1 MPIGHSMSG
10 KSKMRKKKKTSIK
23 RSLLFAVGILLIAAA
38 ADLFFFG
45 SALENKQKESESSIS
60 QEAESSGD
68 AAKSENAVSAD
79 GSKDENSELEEE
91 DNSEDSEG
99 QSTLTG
105 IRMLGMGDSLL
116 CGHLE
121 GNAAS
126 WFDAI
131 GRKYDMV
138 YYNFAV
144 SGETVAYS
152 DQAKAEHGA
161 PSMVRRQE
169 AIIEKVQNV
178 DLIIL
183 EGGTNDKGDDIP
195 IGEDGD
201 YQDTSFKGAL
211 NIMIDRF
218 QAAYPDALIVCMTP
232 YRWTNGKTNNLGL
245 TYNDY
250 TQAMKEICS
259 LQGVLCFDNERN
271 SSVDFG
277 NDAYLQWADEGLSF
291 GFADVNRHFNLKAQE
306 KLQAVYENYLEEK
319 LTEWKKTKT
328 GEKKEE
334 ASSIADGTVSD
345 SQNSSDPLSGKS
357 IIAVG
362 DGMISGHSL
371 GEGFS
376 WLSDIGIQH
385 GMTYYNF
392 GVNKSSIAYSDAA
405 FADENLALC
414 RQYQTVLDIVPSAD
428 IVLIEGGMNDRNYN
442 IPIGEQTDQGD
453 ETFLGALN
461 SLIDRY
467 QAAYPEAR
475 ILCMTP
481 YHRNDVVNDL
491 GLSDADYAAAMLSL
505 CESRGISCFNNYVL
519 SGVDFTNSDYASYA
533 DEGLYLGREANQHFS
548 PAAYANIESLYEEWL
563 LSLYQGE

>member
-1 MPIGHSMSG
+1 MGI
-10 KSKMRKKKKTSIK
+10 
-23 RSLLFAVGILLIAAA
+23 LLFAVA

-45 SALENKQKESESSIS
+45 SASLNKQRRTESSS
-60 QEAESSGD
+60 QEAESSAD
-68 AAKSENAVSAD
+68 AAESEEAVSSD
-79 GSKDENSELEEE
+79 GSSGANTESEEAGET
-91 DNSEDSEG
+91 EDSEG
-99 QSTLTG
+99 KSALTG

-121 GNAAS
+121 GNGAS

-131 GRKYDMV
+131 GRKYGMV

-161 PSMVRRQE
+161 ASMVRRQE
-169 AIIEKVQNV
+169 AIIEKVQDV

-195 IGEDGD
+195 IGEDSD
-201 YQDTSFKGAL
+201 YQDSSFKGAL

-232 YRWTNGKTNNLGL
+232 YRWTNGKTNSLGL
-245 TYNDY
+245 TYSDY
-250 TQAMKEICS
+250 SQAMKEICS
-259 LQGVLCFDNERN
+259 LQGVLCLDNERN

-319 LTEWKKTKT
+319 LAEWKKAKA
-328 GEKKEE
+328 GENEEE
-334 ASSIADGTVSD
+334 AASAAGGTAFD
-345 SQNSSDPLSGKS
+345 SQSSSDPLSGKS

-362 DGMISGHSL
+362 DGMINGHSL

-376 WLSDIGIQH
+376 WLTDIGMKH

-392 GVNKSSIAYSDAA
+392 GVNKSSIAYSAAA
-405 FADENLALC
+405 FADGNLALC

-467 QAAYPEAR
+467 QAAYPEAK

-491 GLSDADYAAAMLSL
+491 GLSDMDYAAAMLSL
-505 CESRGISCFNNYVL
+505 CESRGISCYNNYAL

-563 LSLYQGE
+563 LSQYQGE

>member
-1 MPIGHSMSG
+1 M
-10 KSKMRKKKKTSIK
+10 
-23 RSLLFAVGILLIAAA
+23 LFAVGILLFAVA

-45 SALENKQKESESSIS
+45 SASLNKQRRTESSR
-60 QEAESSGD
+60 QEAESSAD
-68 AAKSENAVSAD
+68 AAESEEAVSSD
-79 GSKDENSELEEE
+79 GSSGANTESEEAGET
-91 DNSEDSEG
+91 EDSKG
-99 QSTLTG
+99 KSALTG

-121 GNAAS
+121 GNGAS

-131 GRKYDMV
+131 GRKYGMV

-161 PSMVRRQE
+161 ASMVRRQE
-169 AIIEKVQNV
+169 AIIEKVQDV

-195 IGEDGD
+195 IGEDSD
-201 YQDTSFKGAL
+201 YQDSSFKGAL

-232 YRWTNGKTNNLGL
+232 YRWTNGKTNSLGL
-245 TYNDY
+245 TYSDY
-250 TQAMKEICS
+250 SQAMKEICS
-259 LQGVLCFDNERN
+259 LQGVLCLDNERN

-319 LTEWKKTKT
+319 LAEWKKAKA
-328 GEKKEE
+328 GENEEE
-334 ASSIADGTVSD
+334 AASAAGGTAFD
-345 SQNSSDPLSGKS
+345 SQSSSDPLSGKS

-362 DGMISGHSL
+362 DGMINGHSL

-376 WLSDIGIQH
+376 WLTDIGMKH

-392 GVNKSSIAYSDAA
+392 GVNKSSIAYSAAA
-405 FADENLALC
+405 FADGNLALC

-467 QAAYPEAR
+467 QAAYPEAK

-491 GLSDADYAAAMLSL
+491 GLSDMDYAAAMLSL
-505 CESRGISCFNNYVL
+505 CESRGISCYNNYAL

-563 LSLYQGE
+563 LSQYQGE

>member
-1 MPIGHSMSG
+1 M
-10 KSKMRKKKKTSIK
+10 
-23 RSLLFAVGILLIAAA
+23 LFAVGILLFAVA

-45 SALENKQKESESSIS
+45 SASLNKQRRTESSS
-60 QEAESSGD
+60 QEAESSAD
-68 AAKSENAVSAD
+68 AAESEEAVSSD
-79 GSKDENSELEEE
+79 GSSGANTESEEAGET
-91 DNSEDSEG
+91 EDSEG
-99 QSTLTG
+99 KSALTG

-121 GNAAS
+121 GNGAS

-131 GRKYDMV
+131 GRKYGMV

-161 PSMVRRQE
+161 ASMVRRQE
-169 AIIEKVQNV
+169 AIIEKVQDV

-195 IGEDGD
+195 IGEDSD
-201 YQDTSFKGAL
+201 YQDSSFKGAL

-232 YRWTNGKTNNLGL
+232 YRWTNGKTNSLGL
-245 TYNDY
+245 TYSDY
-250 TQAMKEICS
+250 SQAMKEICS
-259 LQGVLCFDNERN
+259 LQGVLCLDNERN

-319 LTEWKKTKT
+319 LAEWKKAKA
-328 GEKKEE
+328 GENEEE
-334 ASSIADGTVSD
+334 AASAAGGTAFD
-345 SQNSSDPLSGKS
+345 SQSSSDPLSGKS

-362 DGMISGHSL
+362 DGMINGHSL

-376 WLSDIGIQH
+376 WLTDIGMKH

-392 GVNKSSIAYSDAA
+392 GVNKSSIAYSAAA
-405 FADENLALC
+405 FADGNLALC

-467 QAAYPEAR
+467 QAAYPEAK

-491 GLSDADYAAAMLSL
+491 GLSDMDYAAAMLSL
-505 CESRGISCFNNYVL
+505 CESRGISCYNNYAL

-563 LSLYQGE
+563 LSQYQGE

>member
-1 MPIGHSMSG
+1 MGI
-10 KSKMRKKKKTSIK
+10 
-23 RSLLFAVGILLIAAA
+23 LLFAVA

-45 SALENKQKESESSIS
+45 SASLNKQRRTESSS
-60 QEAESSGD
+60 QEAESSAD
-68 AAKSENAVSAD
+68 AAESEEAVSSD
-79 GSKDENSELEEE
+79 GSSGANTESEEAGET
-91 DNSEDSEG
+91 EDSEG
-99 QSTLTG
+99 KSALTG

-121 GNAAS
+121 GNGAS

-131 GRKYDMV
+131 GRKYGMV

-161 PSMVRRQE
+161 ASMVRRQE
-169 AIIEKVQNV
+169 AIIEKVQDV

-195 IGEDGD
+195 IGEDSD
-201 YQDTSFKGAL
+201 YQDSSFKGAL

-232 YRWTNGKTNNLGL
+232 YRWTNGKTNSLGL
-245 TYNDY
+245 TYSDY
-250 TQAMKEICS
+250 SQAMKEICS
-259 LQGVLCFDNERN
+259 LQGVLCLDNERN

-319 LTEWKKTKT
+319 LAEWKKAKA
-328 GEKKEE
+328 GENEEE
-334 ASSIADGTVSD
+334 AASAAGGTAFD
-345 SQNSSDPLSGKS
+345 SQSSSDPLSGKS

-362 DGMISGHSL
+362 DGMINGHSL

-376 WLSDIGIQH
+376 WLTDIGMKH

-392 GVNKSSIAYSDAA
+392 GVNKSSIAYSAAA
-405 FADENLALC
+405 FADGNLALC

-467 QAAYPEAR
+467 QAAYPEAK

-491 GLSDADYAAAMLSL
+491 GLSDMDYAAAMLSL
-505 CESRGISCFNNYVL
+505 CESRGISCYNNYAL

-563 LSLYQGE
+563 LSQFQGE

>member
-1 MPIGHSMSG
+1 MGI
-10 KSKMRKKKKTSIK
+10 
-23 RSLLFAVGILLIAAA
+23 LLFAVA

-45 SALENKQKESESSIS
+45 SASLNQQRGTESSR
-60 QEAESSGD
+60 QEAESSAD
-68 AAKSENAVSAD
+68 AAESEEAISSD
-79 GSKDENSELEEE
+79 GSSGANAESEEAGET
-91 DNSEDSEG
+91 EDSEG
-99 QSTLTG
+99 KSALTG

-121 GNAAS
+121 GNGAS

-131 GRKYDMV
+131 GRKYGMV

-161 PSMVRRQE
+161 ASMVRRQE
-169 AIIEKVQNV
+169 AIIEKVQDV

-195 IGEDGD
+195 IGEDSD
-201 YQDTSFKGAL
+201 YQDSSFKGAL

-232 YRWTNGKTNNLGL
+232 YRWTNGKTNSLGL
-245 TYNDY
+245 TYSDY
-250 TQAMKEICS
+250 SQAMKEICS
-259 LQGVLCFDNERN
+259 LQGVLCLDNERN

-319 LTEWKKTKT
+319 LAEWKKAKA
-328 GEKKEE
+328 GENEEE
-334 ASSIADGTVSD
+334 ASSAAGGTAFD
-345 SQNSSDPLSGKS
+345 SQSSSDPLSGKS

-362 DGMISGHSL
+362 DGMINGHSL

-376 WLSDIGIQH
+376 WLTDIGMKH

-392 GVNKSSIAYSDAA
+392 GVNKSSIAYSAAA
-405 FADENLALC
+405 FADGNLALC

-467 QAAYPEAR
+467 QAAYPEAK

-491 GLSDADYAAAMLSL
+491 GLSDMDYAAAMLSL
-505 CESRGISCFNNYVL
+505 CESRGISCYNNYAL

-563 LSLYQGE
+563 LSQYQGE

>member
-1 MPIGHSMSG
+1 M
-10 KSKMRKKKKTSIK
+10 
-23 RSLLFAVGILLIAAA
+23 LFAVGILLFAVA

-45 SALENKQKESESSIS
+45 SASLNKQRRTESSR
-60 QEAESSGD
+60 QEAESSAD
-68 AAKSENAVSAD
+68 AAESEEAVSSD
-79 GSKDENSELEEE
+79 GSSGANTESEEAGET
-91 DNSEDSEG
+91 EDSEG
-99 QSTLTG
+99 KSALTG

-121 GNAAS
+121 GNGAS

-131 GRKYDMV
+131 GRKYGMV

-161 PSMVRRQE
+161 ASMVRRQE
-169 AIIEKVQNV
+169 AIIEKVQDV

-195 IGEDGD
+195 IGEDSD
-201 YQDTSFKGAL
+201 YQDSSFKGAL

-232 YRWTNGKTNNLGL
+232 YRWTNGKTNSLGL
-245 TYNDY
+245 TYSDY
-250 TQAMKEICS
+250 SQAMKEICS
-259 LQGVLCFDNERN
+259 LQGVLCLDNERN

-319 LTEWKKTKT
+319 LAEWKKAKA
-328 GEKKEE
+328 GENEEE
-334 ASSIADGTVSD
+334 AASAAGGTAFD
-345 SQNSSDPLSGKS
+345 SQSSSDPLSGKS

-362 DGMISGHSL
+362 DGMINGHSL

-376 WLSDIGIQH
+376 WLTDIGMKH

-392 GVNKSSIAYSDAA
+392 GVNKSSIAYSAAA
-405 FADENLALC
+405 FADGNLALC

-467 QAAYPEAR
+467 QAAYPEAK

-491 GLSDADYAAAMLSL
+491 GLSDMDYAAAMLSL
-505 CESRGISCFNNYVL
+505 CESRGISCYNNYAL
-519 SGVDFTNSDYASYA
+519 SGVDFTNSDYTSYA

-563 LSLYQGE
+563 LSQYQGE

>member
-1 MPIGHSMSG
+1 M
-10 KSKMRKKKKTSIK
+10 
-23 RSLLFAVGILLIAAA
+23 LFAVGILLFAVA

-45 SALENKQKESESSIS
+45 SASLNKQRGTESSS
-60 QEAESSGD
+60 QEAESSAD
-68 AAKSENAVSAD
+68 AAESEATVSSD
-79 GSKDENSELEEE
+79 GSSGANAESEEAGET
-91 DNSEDSEG
+91 EDSEG
-99 QSTLTG
+99 KSALTG

-121 GNAAS
+121 GNGAS

-131 GRKYDMV
+131 GRKYGMV

-161 PSMVRRQE
+161 ASMVRRQE
-169 AIIEKVQNV
+169 AIIEKVQDV

-195 IGEDGD
+195 IGEDSD
-201 YQDTSFKGAL
+201 YQDSSFKGAL

-232 YRWTNGKTNNLGL
+232 YRWTNGKTNSLGL
-245 TYNDY
+245 TYSDY
-250 TQAMKEICS
+250 SQAMKEICS
-259 LQGVLCFDNERN
+259 LQGVLCLDNERN

-319 LTEWKKTKT
+319 LAEWKKAKA
-328 GEKKEE
+328 GENEEE
-334 ASSIADGTVSD
+334 AASAAGGTAFD
-345 SQNSSDPLSGKS
+345 SQSSSDPLSGKS

-362 DGMISGHSL
+362 DGMINGHSL

-376 WLSDIGIQH
+376 WLTDIGMKH

-392 GVNKSSIAYSDAA
+392 GVNKSSIAYSAAA
-405 FADENLALC
+405 FADGNLALC

-467 QAAYPEAR
+467 QAAYPEAK

-491 GLSDADYAAAMLSL
+491 GLSDMDYAAAMLSL
-505 CESRGISCFNNYVL
+505 CESRGISCYNNYAL

-563 LSLYQGE
+563 LSQFQGE

>member
-1 MPIGHSMSG
+1 MGI
-10 KSKMRKKKKTSIK
+10 
-23 RSLLFAVGILLIAAA
+23 LLFAVA

-45 SALENKQKESESSIS
+45 SASLNKQRRTESSR
-60 QEAESSGD
+60 QEAESSAD
-68 AAKSENAVSAD
+68 AAESEEAVSSD
-79 GSKDENSELEEE
+79 GSSGANTESEEAGET
-91 DNSEDSEG
+91 EDSEG
-99 QSTLTG
+99 KSALTG

-121 GNAAS
+121 GNGAS

-131 GRKYDMV
+131 GRKYGMV

-161 PSMVRRQE
+161 ASMVRRQE
-169 AIIEKVQNV
+169 AIIEKVQDV

-195 IGEDGD
+195 IGEDSD
-201 YQDTSFKGAL
+201 YQDSSFKGAL

-232 YRWTNGKTNNLGL
+232 YRWTNGKTNSLGL
-245 TYNDY
+245 TYSDY
-250 TQAMKEICS
+250 SQAMKEICS
-259 LQGVLCFDNERN
+259 LQGVLCLDNERN

-319 LTEWKKTKT
+319 LAEWKKAKA
-328 GEKKEE
+328 GENEEE
-334 ASSIADGTVSD
+334 AASAAGGTAFD
-345 SQNSSDPLSGKS
+345 SQSSSDPLSGKS

-362 DGMISGHSL
+362 DGMINGHSL

-376 WLSDIGIQH
+376 WLTDIGMKH

-392 GVNKSSIAYSDAA
+392 GVNKSSIAYSAAA
-405 FADENLALC
+405 FADGNLALC

-467 QAAYPEAR
+467 QAAYPEAK

-491 GLSDADYAAAMLSL
+491 GLSDMDYAAAMLSL
-505 CESRGISCFNNYVL
+505 CESRGISCYNNYAL
-519 SGVDFTNSDYASYA
+519 SGVDFTNSDYTSYA

-563 LSLYQGE
+563 LSQYQGE

>member
-1 MPIGHSMSG
+1 M
-10 KSKMRKKKKTSIK
+10 KKKKKSSIK
-23 RSLLFAVGILLIAAA
+23 RSLLFAVGILLFAVA

-45 SALENKQKESESSIS
+45 SASLNKQRRTESSS
-60 QEAESSGD
+60 QEAESSAD
-68 AAKSENAVSAD
+68 AAESEEAVSSD
-79 GSKDENSELEEE
+79 GSSGANTESEEAGET
-91 DNSEDSEG
+91 EDSEG
-99 QSTLTG
+99 KSALTG

-121 GNAAS
+121 GNGAS

-131 GRKYDMV
+131 GRKYGMV

-161 PSMVRRQE
+161 ASMVRRQE
-169 AIIEKVQNV
+169 AIIEKVQDV

-195 IGEDGD
+195 IGEDSD
-201 YQDTSFKGAL
+201 YQDSSFKGAL

-232 YRWTNGKTNNLGL
+232 YRWTNGKTNSLGL
-245 TYNDY
+245 TYSDY
-250 TQAMKEICS
+250 SQAMKEICS
-259 LQGVLCFDNERN
+259 LQGVLCLDNERN

-319 LTEWKKTKT
+319 LAEWKKAKA
-328 GEKKEE
+328 GENEEE
-334 ASSIADGTVSD
+334 AASAAGGTAFD
-345 SQNSSDPLSGKS
+345 SQSSSDPLSGKS

-362 DGMISGHSL
+362 DGMINGHSL

-376 WLSDIGIQH
+376 WLTDIGMKH

-392 GVNKSSIAYSDAA
+392 GVNKSSIAYSAAA
-405 FADENLALC
+405 FADGNLALC

-467 QAAYPEAR
+467 QAAYPEAK

-491 GLSDADYAAAMLSL
+491 GLSDMDYAAAMLSL
-505 CESRGISCFNNYVL
+505 CESRGISCYNNYAL

-563 LSLYQGE
+563 LSQYQGE

>member
-1 MPIGHSMSG
+1 MGI
-10 KSKMRKKKKTSIK
+10 
-23 RSLLFAVGILLIAAA
+23 LLFAVA

-45 SALENKQKESESSIS
+45 SASLNKQRRTESSR
-60 QEAESSGD
+60 QEAESSAD
-68 AAKSENAVSAD
+68 AAESEEAVSSD
-79 GSKDENSELEEE
+79 GSSGANTESEEAGET
-91 DNSEDSEG
+91 EDSKG
-99 QSTLTG
+99 KSALTG

-121 GNAAS
+121 GNGAS

-131 GRKYDMV
+131 GRKYGMV

-161 PSMVRRQE
+161 ASMVRRQE
-169 AIIEKVQNV
+169 AIIEKVQDV

-195 IGEDGD
+195 IGEDSD
-201 YQDTSFKGAL
+201 YQDSSFKGAL

-232 YRWTNGKTNNLGL
+232 YRWTNGKTNSLGL
-245 TYNDY
+245 TYSDY
-250 TQAMKEICS
+250 SQAMKEICS
-259 LQGVLCFDNERN
+259 LQGVLCLDNERN

-319 LTEWKKTKT
+319 LAEWKKAKA
-328 GEKKEE
+328 GENEEE
-334 ASSIADGTVSD
+334 AASAAGGTAFD
-345 SQNSSDPLSGKS
+345 SQSSSDPLSGKS

-362 DGMISGHSL
+362 DGMINGHSL

-376 WLSDIGIQH
+376 WLTDIGMKH

-392 GVNKSSIAYSDAA
+392 GVNKSSIAYSAAA
-405 FADENLALC
+405 FADGNLALC

-467 QAAYPEAR
+467 QAAYPEAK

-491 GLSDADYAAAMLSL
+491 GLSDMDYAAAMLSL
-505 CESRGISCFNNYVL
+505 CESRGISCYNNYAL

-563 LSLYQGE
+563 LSQYQGE

>member
-1 MPIGHSMSG
+1 M
-10 KSKMRKKKKTSIK
+10 KKKKKSSIK
-23 RSLLFAVGILLIAAA
+23 RSLLFAVGILLIAVV

-45 SALENKQKESESSIS
+45 SALRNKQEQSESSIS
-60 QEAESSGD
+60 QEAEGSGN
-68 AAKSENAVSAD
+68 AVKSENDVSSD
-79 GSKDENSELEEE
+79 GSKGENTESEEE
-91 DNSEDSEG
+91 DNTENSEG
-99 QSTLTG
+99 QSALTK
-105 IRMLGMGDSLL
+105 IRILGMGDSLL

-126 WFDAI
+126 WFDAM
-131 GRKYDMV
+131 GRKYGMT

-169 AIIEKVQNV
+169 AIIEKVQDV

-232 YRWTNGKTNNLGL
+232 YRWTNGKTNALGL

-319 LTEWKKTKT
+319 LAERKKSSSTSEGT
-328 GEKKEE
+328 
-334 ASSIADGTVSD
+334 ASG

-442 IPIGEQTDQGD
+442 IPIGEQMDQGD

-467 QAAYPEAR
+467 QAAYPEAK

-505 CESRGISCFNNYVL
+505 CESRGISCFNNYAL
-519 SGVDFTNSDYASYA
+519 SGVDFTNNDYASYA

-563 LSLYQGE
+563 LSQYQGE

>member
-1 MPIGHSMSG
+1 MGI
-10 KSKMRKKKKTSIK
+10 
-23 RSLLFAVGILLIAAA
+23 LLFAVA

-45 SALENKQKESESSIS
+45 SASLNKQRRTESSR
-60 QEAESSGD
+60 QEAESSAD
-68 AAKSENAVSAD
+68 AAESEEAVSSD
-79 GSKDENSELEEE
+79 GSSRANTESEEAGET
-91 DNSEDSEG
+91 EDSEG
-99 QSTLTG
+99 KSALTG

-121 GNAAS
+121 GNGAS

-131 GRKYDMV
+131 GRKYGMV

-161 PSMVRRQE
+161 ASMVRRQE
-169 AIIEKVQNV
+169 AIIEKVQDV

-195 IGEDGD
+195 IGEDSD
-201 YQDTSFKGAL
+201 YQDSSFKGAL

-232 YRWTNGKTNNLGL
+232 YRWTNGKTNSLGL
-245 TYNDY
+245 TYSDY
-250 TQAMKEICS
+250 SQAMKEICS
-259 LQGVLCFDNERN
+259 LQGVLCLDNERN

-319 LTEWKKTKT
+319 LAEWKKAKA
-328 GEKKEE
+328 GENEEE
-334 ASSIADGTVSD
+334 AASAAGGTAFD
-345 SQNSSDPLSGKS
+345 SQSSSDPLSGKS

-362 DGMISGHSL
+362 DGMINGHSL

-376 WLSDIGIQH
+376 WLTDIGMKH

-392 GVNKSSIAYSDAA
+392 GVNKSSIAYSAAA
-405 FADENLALC
+405 FADGNLALC

-467 QAAYPEAR
+467 QAAYPEAK

-491 GLSDADYAAAMLSL
+491 GLSDMDYAAAMLSL
-505 CESRGISCFNNYVL
+505 CESRGISCYNNYAL

-563 LSLYQGE
+563 LSQFQGE

>member
-1 MPIGHSMSG
+1 M
-10 KSKMRKKKKTSIK
+10 
-23 RSLLFAVGILLIAAA
+23 LFAVGILLFAVA

-45 SALENKQKESESSIS
+45 SASLNKQRRTESSR
-60 QEAESSGD
+60 QEAESSAD
-68 AAKSENAVSAD
+68 AAESEEAVSSD
-79 GSKDENSELEEE
+79 GSSGANTESEEAGET
-91 DNSEDSEG
+91 EDSEG
-99 QSTLTG
+99 KSALTG

-121 GNAAS
+121 GNGAS

-131 GRKYDMV
+131 GRKYGMV

-161 PSMVRRQE
+161 ASMVRRQE
-169 AIIEKVQNV
+169 AIIEKVQDV

-195 IGEDGD
+195 IGEDSD
-201 YQDTSFKGAL
+201 YQDSSFKGAL

-232 YRWTNGKTNNLGL
+232 YRWTNGKTNSLGL
-245 TYNDY
+245 TYSDY
-250 TQAMKEICS
+250 SQAMKEICS
-259 LQGVLCFDNERN
+259 LQGVLCLDNERN

-319 LTEWKKTKT
+319 LAEWKKAKA
-328 GEKKEE
+328 GENEEE
-334 ASSIADGTVSD
+334 AASAAGGTAFD
-345 SQNSSDPLSGKS
+345 SQSSSDPLSGKS

-362 DGMISGHSL
+362 DGMINGHSL

-376 WLSDIGIQH
+376 WLTDIGMKH

-392 GVNKSSIAYSDAA
+392 GVNKSSIAYSAAA
-405 FADENLALC
+405 FADGNLALC

-467 QAAYPEAR
+467 QAAYPEAK

-491 GLSDADYAAAMLSL
+491 GLSDMDYAAAMLSL
-505 CESRGISCFNNYVL
+505 CESRGISCYNNYAL

-563 LSLYQGE
+563 LSQYQGE

>member
-1 MPIGHSMSG
+1 MGI
-10 KSKMRKKKKTSIK
+10 
-23 RSLLFAVGILLIAAA
+23 LLFAVA

-45 SALENKQKESESSIS
+45 SASLNKQRGAESS
-60 QEAESSGD
+60 QEAESSAD
-68 AAKSENAVSAD
+68 AEKSEGALSSD
-79 GSKDENSELEEE
+79 GSGGANADSEEE
-91 DNSEDSEG
+91 EETEDSEG
-99 QSTLTG
+99 KSALTG

-121 GNAAS
+121 GNGAS

-131 GRKYDMV
+131 GRKYGMT

-161 PSMVRRQE
+161 ASMVRRQE
-169 AIIEKVQNV
+169 AIIEKVPDV

-195 IGEDGD
+195 IGEDSD
-201 YQDTSFKGAL
+201 YQDSSFKGAL

-232 YRWTNGKTNNLGL
+232 YRWTNGKTNSLGL
-245 TYNDY
+245 TYSDY
-250 TQAMKEICS
+250 SQAMKEICN
-259 LQGVLCFDNERN
+259 LQGVLCLDNERN

-319 LTEWKKTKT
+319 LAEWKKAKT
-328 GEKKEE
+328 GKGEE
-334 ASSIADGTVSD
+334 AAASATEGTTSD
-345 SQNSSDPLSGKS
+345 DQSSSDPLYGKS

-362 DGMISGHSL
+362 DGMINGHSL

-376 WLSDIGIQH
+376 WLTDIGMKH

-392 GVNKSSIAYSDAA
+392 GVNKSSIAYSEAA

-467 QAAYPEAR
+467 QAAYPEAK

-481 YHRNDVVNDL
+481 YHRNDAVNDL
-491 GLSDADYAAAMLSL
+491 GLSDVDYAAAMLSL
-505 CESRGISCFNNYVL
+505 CESRGISCYNNYAL

-563 LSLYQGE
+563 LSQYQGE